1 MRIFVH
7 WCGKELIW
15 NTKKTS
21 KYKMSQ
27 NKNKLNFIS
36 YYYAILN
43 VLVHTQILHLV
54 IKHLKKNFD
63 IKHIKKT

>member
-1 MRIFVH
+1 
-7 WCGKELIW
+7 
-15 NTKKTS
+15 
-21 KYKMSQ
+21 MSQ